1 LLRTRLNSTDRFVGD
16 SLLDIAIGHQLDDIL
31 YALGPFA
38 SLSSTATTHYLNVKL
53 LDANGNV
60 TGEATSTIKDHIA
73 ISGILKSG
81 ALISIQWR
89 TGGSSANRRQFL
101 WEIDGEDGVL
111 RVENNACESHC

>member
-1 LLRTRLNSTDRFVGD
+1 
-16 SLLDIAIGHQLDDIL
+16 LLDIAIGHQLDGIL
-31 YALGPFA
+31 YALGPFV
-38 SLSSTATTHYLNVKL
+38 SLSSTATTHYPTVKL
-53 LDANGNV
+53 VDTSTGNF

-101 WEIDGEDGVL
+101 WEIDGEDGVI
-111 RVENNACESHC
+111 RVENNGCKSNC